1 MIEVLFFALGGVTGV
16 FPVRGGAEDP
26 FGAAG
31 RGILPPF
38 GDKNAIFCPE
48 KLSSRILT

>member
-1 MIEVLFFALGGVTGV
+1 MGV
-16 FPVRGGAEDP
+16 PEDP

-38 GDKNAIFCPE
+38 EDKNAIFSPE
-48 KLSSRILT
+48 KIPKGRKK

>member
-1 MIEVLFFALGGVTGV
+1 LDNFSSLGVLGGGPLGV
-16 FPVRGGAEDP
+16 GVPEDP

-31 RGILPPF
+31 RGTHPPF